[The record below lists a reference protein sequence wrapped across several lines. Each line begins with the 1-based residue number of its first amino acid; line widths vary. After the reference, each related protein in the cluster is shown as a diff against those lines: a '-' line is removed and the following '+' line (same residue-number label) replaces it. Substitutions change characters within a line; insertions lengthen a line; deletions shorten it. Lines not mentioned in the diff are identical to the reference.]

1 MDKNEKLKAEA
12 SAVQEKSS
20 SAPKASDT
28 QEPLFSLEC
37 LRADCLAVFGVTQST
52 FDGATFGL
60 KGEFTI
66 SAIKEI
72 IEAWHNK
79 PLLPPDKKGEN

>member
-20 SAPKASDT
+20 SDPKASDP
-28 QEPLFSLEC
+28 QEPLFSLES
-37 LRADCLAVFGVTQST
+37 LRADCLSIFGITQST
-52 FDGATFGL
+52 FDGAIYGL

-66 SAIKEI
+66 STIKEL
-72 IEAWHNK
+72 IEAWQNM

>member
-20 SAPKASDT
+20 SAPK
-28 QEPLFSLEC
+28 
-37 LRADCLAVFGVTQST
+37 ADCLAVFGVTQST